1 MCSLLVQQYSLIL
14 FLCLT
19 PTEWPLTGNT
29 YCLLN
34 MCPAYALH
42 LTNMLTSYSYLRHA
56 LLLLSTLVMYEL
68 VRWNTMTQIAPLA
81 HDRVG
86 VHTWV
91 WPERRYTHEL
101 QIPLCCRNEAGEE
114 SASRQGAWQ
123 TGQRTVPDVRDFKVC
138 SAPQEDI
145 DIITYE
151 DVRVLGTSHKF
162 KNSRRYCTPVE
173 TEASVL
179 KEGTQT
185 EKKHCKCACVSVCV
199 SVRENWHWRKAL

>member
-1 MCSLLVQQYSLIL
+1 MLNYKVCSLLVQQYSLIL

-81 HDRVG
+81 HDRVEY
-86 VHTWV
+86 T
-91 WPERRYTHEL
+91 PESDLSVGIHMNYRF
-101 QIPLCCRNEAGEE
+101 LC
-114 SASRQGAWQ
+114 
-123 TGQRTVPDVRDFKVC
+123 V
-138 SAPQEDI
+138 
-145 DIITYE
+145 
-151 DVRVLGTSHKF
+151 
-162 KNSRRYCTPVE
+162 VE
-173 TEASVL
+173 TKL
-179 KEGTQT
+179 
-185 EKKHCKCACVSVCV
+185 EKSRHQGREHDKQ
-199 SVRENWHWRKAL
+199 VRELSLTSETSRSAQRHRRTST